1 MAYKSVEIDE
11 GLMRGELESI
21 KRHRFM
27 VMAEIPNSSDS
38 GLLIIDFMPFKQ
50 AVIDHCL
57 LLEEELNNYLCNQ
70 FAEKMKSVQSEINA
84 LKGRLDDNVSSI
96 DDVIA
101 LLDYIDGLKRQDNKV
116 EEIADFLEVMTR

>member
-1 MAYKSVEIDE
+1 
-11 GLMRGELESI
+11 
-21 KRHRFM
+21 
-27 VMAEIPNSSDS
+27 
-38 GLLIIDFMPFKQ
+38 
-50 AVIDHCL
+50 
-57 LLEEELNNYLCNQ
+57 
-70 FAEKMKSVQSEINA
+70 MKSVQSEINA